1 MVEQQQQ
8 VVVELEQ
15 VVVEVE
21 QTGKQVEPQEQRW
34 QVVGVVGEAE
44 VGPDLE
50 DFSEC

>member
-21 QTGKQVEPQEQRW
+21 QTGKQVEQQEQRW
-34 QVVGVVGEAE
+34 QVVEVVEE
-44 VGPDLE
+44 VELE
-50 DFSEC
+50 QMIAGG

>member
-1 MVEQQQQ
+1 MVEEQQQ

-34 QVVGVVGEAE
+34 QVVEVVEE
-44 VGPDLE
+44 VELE
-50 DFSEC
+50 QMIAGG